1 MLESDIDKAER
12 LISQGEIEAAA
23 GVIRPVLS
31 KNFEDTMGLLL
42 AADVEMGRERNDSA
56 RGFVGKAL
64 SSNLDGP
71 RTALKL
77 LQVLA
82 RLSESGLMIEISRQI
97 APRQWDSAMSLSH
110 VSQLLMSVGAFDA
123 ALIFAE
129 AAVAR
134 DAKFQPGLYSL
145 ATLKTFFG
153 EHQEAAELCRQ
164 CLTLLPDDPSSYW
177 LLSRL
182 RQPGASDR
190 IDRLKPLL
198 AAAQSPEDRAW
209 LAYALHNE
217 LHDQGDADASWSA
230 LAAACDAKRTK
241 AQSLIEKQNEIF
253 DALREAEDW
262 NSDRAGHASSELRA
276 IFVIGLHRSGT
287 TLAEQILAG
296 HSKVASGG
304 ETYDLRAQLRR
315 VSSLHFRHEL
325 DTRLIGRRHELDYAA
340 LGEHYLRG
348 MSWRAAGK
356 PCVTDKLPSNY
367 FNVGFIARAL
377 PESRFIHLVR
387 DPIDVGFSSLR
398 TLFSHAAPYSYAQKD
413 FIAHHHRYREL
424 MSAWHARLPGRIMD
438 VRYDDLVREPESMAR
453 QMAEFVGLDFEP
465 GMIQLKTRTGAVAT
479 ASSVMMRDGIRKDR
493 GKIWKPYERHL
504 APLIEA
510 FT

>member
-1 MLESDIDKAER
+1 MLGSDIDKAER
-12 LISQGEIEAAA
+12 LISEGEIEAAA

-31 KNFEDTMGLLL
+31 RNFGDTMALLL

-82 RLSESGLMIEISRQI
+82 RLSESGLMIEIGRQI
-97 APRQWDSAMSLSH
+97 PPQQWDSAMSLSR

-123 ALIFAE
+123 ALVFAQ

-134 DAKFQPGLYSL
+134 DGKYQPGLYSL

-153 EHQEAAELCRQ
+153 EHQEAADLCRR
-164 CLTLLPDDPSSYW
+164 CLALLPNDPSSYW

-182 RQPGASDR
+182 RQPGAGER
-190 IDRLKPLL
+190 IDQLKPLL
-198 AAAQSPEDRAW
+198 ASAVSSEDRAW

-217 LHDQGDADASWSA
+217 LHDQGEIEASWSA
-230 LAAACDAKRTK
+230 LSTACDAKRSK
-241 AQSLIEKQNEIF
+241 ALPLIEKQNEIF
-253 DALREAEDW
+253 DALRAADDW
-262 NSDRAGHASSELRA
+262 GSDRLGHASTELRA

-315 VSSLHFRHEL
+315 VSTLHFRHEL
-325 DTRLIGRRHELDYAA
+325 DTRVIGRRHDLDYAA
-340 LGEHYLRG
+340 LGQHYLRG
-348 MSWRAAGK
+348 MTWRAAGK
-356 PCVTDKLPSNY
+356 PYVTDKLPSNY

-398 TLFSHAAPYSYAQKD
+398 TLFSHAAPYSYAQDD
-413 FIAHHHRYREL
+413 FTAHHRRYLEL
-424 MSAWHARLPGRIMD
+424 MTSWHARLPGRIMD
-438 VRYDDLVREPESMAR
+438 VRYDDLVREPETMAR
-453 QMAEFVGLDFEP
+453 RIAEFVGLDFEP
-465 GMIQLKTRTGAVAT
+465 GMIQLETRTGAVAT

-504 APLIEA
+504 APLINA